1 MKSICKN
8 MFNCPVEA
16 TIRLI
21 GGKYKAVILW
31 HLMNQTL
38 RYNEIHKR
46 IPNATDKML
55 AQQLREL
62 EKDGLINRTVYPVV
76 PPKTEYSLTDFGQT
90 LAPILDAMCDWGT
103 NYLNGYLFQSFL
115 HISFQK
121 TASILQAHKTGSLD
135 L

>member
-8 MFNCPVEA
+8 TFNCPVEA
-16 TIRLI
+16 TIQLI

-38 RYNEIHKR
+38 RYSEIHKR

-62 EKDGLINRTVYPVV
+62 EKDGLIIRKEYPQV
-76 PPKTEYSLTDFGQT
+76 PPKVEY
-90 LAPILDAMCDWGT
+90 
-103 NYLNGYLFQSFL
+103 FL
-115 HISFQK
+115 SEMSKDLQPVVQEMFHWISK
-121 TASILQAHKTGSLD
+121 YDMK
-135 L
+135 

>member
-8 MFNCPVEA
+8 TFNCPVEA
-16 TIRLI
+16 TIQLI

-38 RYNEIHKR
+38 RYSEIHKR

-76 PPKTEYSLTDFGQT
+76 PPKTEYSLTGFNHPSLRTSRT
-90 LAPILDAMCDWGT
+90 LLPYTDPLTC
-103 NYLNGYLFQSFL
+103 
-115 HISFQK
+115 
-121 TASILQAHKTGSLD
+121 SL
-135 L
+135 